1 MTNKTERVAIAGYG
15 AIGRRLVQE
24 LRGGIPGLELV
35 AVATRRP
42 VDVKAELVADGIH
55 DVAAVGLDDLHLT
68 ADLVI
73 ECTSGHLLPQIA
85 VPVLEAGK
93 EVVVVSAG
101 ALLQFPE
108 LIETARLHGGRLL
121 IPSGALL
128 GLDVVGAA
136 ALSDRCEVAIESV
149 KPPRALVGAPFFE
162 GTDIDPAK
170 ITERTRIFEGTAR
183 EAAGGFPANLNVT
196 AALALAGVGPDT
208 TRAEVWIDPELDTN
222 QHTVTVDSN
231 AVRVSMTINNIP
243 SENPKTGRITA
254 LSVISLL
261 WKRHAPLVVGS

>member
-1 MTNKTERVAIAGYG
+1 MTERSERVVVAGYG
-15 AIGRRLVQE
+15 AIGRRLVAE
-24 LRGGIPGLELV
+24 LVSGVPGLELV

-42 VDVKAELVADGIH
+42 VEVKEELVADDIH
-55 DVAAVGLDDLHLT
+55 GVEAVGLDELHLI

-85 VPVLEAGK
+85 TPMLEAGK

-101 ALLQFPE
+101 ALLLYPD
-108 LIETARLHGGRLL
+108 LIEISQRHGGRLL

-136 ALSDRCEVAIESV
+136 ALADRCEVTIESV
-149 KPPRALVGAPFFE
+149 KPPRALVGAPFFK
-162 GTDIDPAK
+162 GTNIDPES
-170 ITERTRIFEGTAR
+170 ITKRTRIFEGSAR
-183 EAAGGFPANLNVT
+183 EAAAGFPANLNVT

-208 TRAEVWIDPELDTN
+208 TRAEVWVDPALDTN
-222 QHTVTVDSN
+222 QHTVTIDSN

-243 SENPKTGRITA
+243 SENPRTGRVTA